1 MIEGNDGGAC
11 VTFNG
16 GETWSTIYNQLTAQF
31 YHLTTDDQFPY
42 RVYATQQDNSAISVP
57 SRTNTGAIPWSDCYA
72 VGSSESGHIAVDP
85 KDPNVVF
92 SGAIGSSP
100 RRRRL
105 AAQVRPRH
113 PPGRGSSRSGQSTSG
128 ARA

>member
-1 MIEGNDGGAC
+1 M
-11 VTFNG
+11 
-16 GETWSTIYNQLTAQF
+16 
-31 YHLTTDDQFPY
+31 
-42 RVYATQQDNSAISVP
+42 YATQQDNSAISVP

-100 RRRRL
+100 GGGDSLLRYDHKIRQTRIVSVWPEYQWGTGVKEHKYRFQWTYPDRVL
-105 AAQVRPRH
+105 AP
-113 PPGRGSSRSGQSTSG
+113 
-128 ARA
+128 